1 MTRGRSLLCLLASGL
16 LLLAHLHVWGA
27 TGCSMCGASCRCA
40 SHASGD
46 SCSVRSVGCGGAD
59 DGNPVGSVSPLR
71 AVLVASDEI
80 APSFEIERVRSN
92 ASHLPPHP
100 ARPPLDRPPRV
111 SC

>member
-1 MTRGRSLLCLLASGL
+1 MTSRRSLVCLLTSAL
-16 LLLAHLHVWGA
+16 LLLAQLHIWGA
-27 TGCSMCGASCRCA
+27 SGCSMCGASCRCA

-46 SCSVRSVGCGGAD
+46 SCSVRSVGCGGG
-59 DGNPVGSVSPLR
+59 DGGAALGSVSPVR
-71 AVLVASDEI
+71 AVLVGSLQF
-80 APSFEIERVRSN
+80 APQFELDRARTI